1 VEDFKEQVGSL
12 IQLTAEHGLL
22 SQAVSVALAQN
33 DSSSSKLQSLEEEL
47 LSFSEE
53 LGDET
58 KCSAMI
64 KDELM
69 TLLNRVLAAATK
81 HALGLERRLYA
92 LESVMGSD
100 QHPSL
105 GAASRAQQDLSLD
118 TSFGIT
124 AVGNALVKL
133 TMNTLV
139 SML

>member
-1 VEDFKEQVGSL
+1 MEDFKEQVGSL
-12 IQLTAEHGLL
+12 IQLTAEHRLL

-33 DSSSSKLQSLEEEL
+33 NSLSSKLQSLEKEL

-53 LGDET
+53 L
-58 KCSAMI
+58 
-64 KDELM
+64 ELM